1 MDKKAKIEKEIRF
14 YFPVNEF
21 NLLKNKFKNIE
32 FCGSYYEMTK
42 MYNNPN
48 PKYDF
53 YSPNVDGR
61 LRLRYSVPL
70 ENKTRGVG
78 LISWKQRMPKH
89 SNELIRKE
97 REVEFNFDIED
108 IDNVKDIIENILRC
122 PLVSSYE
129 RRRHYYR
136 ASNFSI
142 TLDEFPFGLMLEF
155 ELKKN
160 NTSNVCINNLLKSF
174 NLQIEKAS
182 FLSCD
187 DMYKNLC
194 LKNNRKDKSDILFSD
209 KNMPHL

>member
-14 YFPVNEF
+14 YFPANKF
-21 NLLKNKFKNIE
+21 NLLKNKLKNIE
-32 FCGSYYEMTK
+32 FRGSYYEMTK

-53 YSPNVDGR
+53 YNLGIDGR
-61 LRLRYSVPL
+61 LRLRYSMPL
-70 ENKTRGVG
+70 KNKAKGVG

-89 SNELIRKE
+89 LNELIRKE
-97 REVEFNFDIED
+97 KEVEFNFDIKD

-129 RRRHYYR
+129 RRRHYYS
-136 ASNFSI
+136 APNFSI

-155 ELKKN
+155 EFKKN
-160 NTSNVCINNLLKSF
+160 NISNVDINNLLESF

-194 LKNNRKDKSDILFSD
+194 FKNNKKSRSDILFSD

>member
-14 YFPVNEF
+14 YFPTNKF
-21 NLLKNKFKNIE
+21 KLLKNKLKNIE

-53 YSPNVDGR
+53 YNPSIDGR
-61 LRLRYSVPL
+61 LRLRYSMSL
-70 ENKTRGVG
+70 KNKANGIG
-78 LISWKQRMPKH
+78 LISWKQRIPKH

-97 REVEFNFDIED
+97 REIEFNFDIED
-108 IDNVKDIIENILRC
+108 LNNVKEIIENILRC
-122 PLVSSYE
+122 PLISSYE
-129 RRRHYYR
+129 RRRHYYS

-155 ELKKN
+155 EFKKN
-160 NTSNVCINNLLKSF
+160 NISNANINNLLESF
-174 NLQIEKAS
+174 NLQLENAS

-194 LKNNRKDKSDILFSD
+194 LKNNKKSRTNILFSD
-209 KNMPHL
+209 KSMPHL